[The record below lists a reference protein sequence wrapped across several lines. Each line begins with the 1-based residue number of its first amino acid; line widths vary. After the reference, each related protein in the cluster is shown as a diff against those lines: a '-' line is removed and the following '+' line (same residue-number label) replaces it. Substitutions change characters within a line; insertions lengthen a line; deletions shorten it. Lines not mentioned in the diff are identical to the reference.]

1 MENPGIIEEL
11 IKEAES
17 KCREEPYLAEVFR
30 NCFTNTLNTTVREM
44 EDGTTHVI
52 TGDILALSLI
62 HI

>member
-11 IKEAES
+11 IKEAEL

-44 EDGTTHVI
+44 EDGTTQDRKSVV
-52 TGDILALSLI
+52 
-62 HI
+62 